1 MEAVSGKMLL
11 EQARVAYG
19 NNMVQMT
26 GRMAKLN
33 GAAAGVRD
41 EWMMMKFVI
50 AKMTASWREATLNG
64 IPNTRSNIPRNTM
77 LTPTNV
83 ALHALQ
89 HTS

>member
-1 MEAVSGKMLL
+1 
-11 EQARVAYG
+11 
-19 NNMVQMT
+19 MVQMT

-50 AKMTASWREATLNG
+50 AKMTASWREATLTG
-64 IPNTRSNIPRNTM
+64 IPNTHSNIPRNTM

-83 ALHALQ
+83 ALPSLQ
-89 HTS
+89 HTSYDYAYPCTRFNYRGVTECNP